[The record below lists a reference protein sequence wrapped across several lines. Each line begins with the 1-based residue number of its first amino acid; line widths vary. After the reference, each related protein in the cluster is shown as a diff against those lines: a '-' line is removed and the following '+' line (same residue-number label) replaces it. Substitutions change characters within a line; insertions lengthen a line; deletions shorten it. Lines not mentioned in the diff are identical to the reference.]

1 MSTERAGRYTPR
13 AAESPRPPAPDYGII
28 LNNDGGYLKHAE
40 VPMSVEDLIERI
52 YGPLT
57 GTQVGAL
64 SWCVGVEEAHWP
76 SDRLPMIGEA
86 EGRRYFSLSD
96 MRRAESLRAMFD
108 GSVDLYGQLVRRGHQ
123 MGLGVYASVRMN
135 DNHFWSDAERRAKPL
150 RPEEMAATERP
161 HLTAF
166 RKSHPEWV
174 LGEGAPAWAAT
185 SWNMAVPEVR
195 EYTLQRI
202 TEACE
207 LADWDGVEL
216 DWQRHAFHLPEEDA
230 YRLRYTLTD
239 LQRTVR
245 RLGDAIAQRRGRPFH
260 VIVRVGTSQETNRR
274 VGYDLKAWIEED
286 LCDIVVTGA
295 NSGTDPDVEV
305 EAYVEMMRDSQV
317 RLYPGFDSHG
327 EWGHGHL
334 LPAERWREAW
344 FRGLA
349 TGFYERGA
357 TGVHLFNWHNHV
369 HAVRP
374 LLQSLGAPDSL
385 RRTAKVYAA
394 VKRHIRD
401 RSELRYGAER
411 DDRLRGEVPVDLLRT
426 LVEGGPRFHIGV
438 YEEVSEDAALEL
450 QVDLD
455 HLSPR
460 DRVAV
465 ELDGQ
470 RLGDPVRRS
479 PAAEEAANPA
489 DVSENTWLVWPLV
502 PAQVGKG
509 VHIVGID
516 LRERDPRLRP
526 PVVVR
531 NVEIHVSYRR
541 GGNAS
546 AEGID

>member
-1 MSTERAGRYTPR
+1 MSTENAGQ
-13 AAESPRPPAPDYGII
+13 RPPAPDYGII
-28 LNNDGGYLKHAE
+28 FNNDGGYLKHAE
-40 VPMSVEDLIERI
+40 FPMSVEDLLERI
-52 YGPLT
+52 YGPLA

-86 EGRRYFSLSD
+86 EGRRYLSVRD

-108 GSVDLYGQLVRRGHQ
+108 ADADLYGQLVRRGHQ

-135 DNHFWSDAERRAKPL
+135 DNHFWSDAERRVKPL

-166 RKSHPEWV
+166 RKRHPEWV

-185 SWNMAVPEVR
+185 SWNMAMPEIR

-239 LQRTVR
+239 LQCAVR
-245 RLGDAIAQRRGRPFH
+245 RLTDAIAQRRGRPFY
-260 VIVRVGTSQETNRR
+260 VIVRVGASRETNRR
-274 VGYDLKAWIEED
+274 VGYDLEAWIEEG

-295 NSGTDPDVEV
+295 NSGTDPGVEV
-305 EAYVEMMRDSQV
+305 EAYVEMMQGSQV
-317 RLYPGFDSHG
+317 QLYPGFDSHG
-327 EWGHGHL
+327 EWGRGHL
-334 LPAERWREAW
+334 LPAEQWREAW

-369 HAVRP
+369 HAGRP

-401 RSELRYGAER
+401 RGELRYGAER
-411 DDRLRGEVPVDLLRT
+411 DDRLRGEVPVDLLHT
-426 LVEGGPRFHIGV
+426 LMGGGPRFHIGV
-438 YEEVSEDAALEL
+438 YEDVSEDATLEL

-460 DRVAV
+460 DQVAV

-470 RLGDPVRRS
+470 RLEDPVRRS
-479 PAAEEAANPA
+479 PAAGEAANPA
-489 DVSENTWLVWPLV
+489 DMSENTWLVWPLV
-502 PAQVGKG
+502 PSQVGKG
-509 VHIVGID
+509 VHVVGID

-526 PVVVR
+526 PIVVR

-541 GGNAS
+541 SGNAS
-546 AEGID
+546 AEGVD

>member
-1 MSTERAGRYTPR
+1 M
-13 AAESPRPPAPDYGII
+13 SPRPPAPDYGII

-40 VPMSVEDLIERI
+40 FPMSVEDLLERI
-52 YGPLT
+52 YGPLA

-64 SWCVGVEEAHWP
+64 AWCVGVEEAHWP

-86 EGRRYFSLSD
+86 EGRRYLSLSD

-108 GSVDLYGQLVRRGHQ
+108 ADVDLYGQLVRRGHQ

-166 RKSHPEWV
+166 RKRHPEWV

-185 SWNMAVPEVR
+185 SWNMAVPEIR

-202 TEACE
+202 AEACE

-239 LQRTVR
+239 LQRAVR
-245 RLGDAIAQRRGRPFH
+245 RLTDAIAQRRGRPFH
-260 VIVRVGTSQETNRR
+260 VIVRVGASRETNRR
-274 VGYDLKAWIEED
+274 VGYDLETWIEEG

-305 EAYVEMMRDSQV
+305 EAYVEMMRGSQV

-327 EWGHGHL
+327 EWGREHL
-334 LPAERWREAW
+334 LPAEQWREAW

-369 HAVRP
+369 HAARP

-401 RSELRYGAER
+401 RSANCAT
-411 DDRLRGEVPVDLLRT
+411 VPSGT
-426 LVEGGPRFHIGV
+426 TGC
-438 YEEVSEDAALEL
+438 AAKCP
-450 QVDLD
+450 
-455 HLSPR
+455 SICCAR
-460 DRVAV
+460 
-465 ELDGQ
+465 
-470 RLGDPVRRS
+470 
-479 PAAEEAANPA
+479 
-489 DVSENTWLVWPLV
+489 
-502 PAQVGKG
+502 
-509 VHIVGID
+509 
-516 LRERDPRLRP
+516 
-526 PVVVR
+526 
-531 NVEIHVSYRR
+531 
-541 GGNAS
+541 
-546 AEGID
+546 

>member
-1 MSTERAGRYTPR
+1 MSTESAG
-13 AAESPRPPAPDYGII
+13 PRPPVPDYGII
-28 LNNDGGYLKHAE
+28 FNNDGGYLKHAE
-40 VPMSVEDLIERI
+40 FPMSVEDLLERI

-64 SWCVGVEEAHWP
+64 TWCVGVEEAHWP
-76 SDRLPMIGEA
+76 SARLSMIGEA
-86 EGRRYFSLSD
+86 EGRRYFFGRD

-108 GSVDLYGQLVRRGHQ
+108 ADVDLYGQLVRRGHQ

-135 DNHFWSDAERRAKPL
+135 DNHFWSDAERRVKPL

-166 RKSHPEWV
+166 RKRHPEWV
-174 LGEGAPAWAAT
+174 LDEGAPAWAAT

-202 TEACE
+202 AEACK

-239 LQRTVR
+239 LQCAVR
-245 RLGDAIAQRRGRPFH
+245 RLTDAIAEQRGRPFH
-260 VIVRVGTSQETNRR
+260 VIVRVGASRETNRR
-274 VGYDLKAWIEED
+274 VGYDLEAWTEEG

-295 NSGTDPDVEV
+295 NSGTDPGVEV
-305 EAYVEMMRDSQV
+305 EAYVEMMRGTQV

-327 EWGHGHL
+327 EWGRGHL
-334 LPAERWREAW
+334 LPAERWRESW

-426 LVEGGPRFHIGV
+426 LVGGGPRFHIGV
-438 YEEVSEDAALEL
+438 YEDVSEDAALEL
-450 QVDLD
+450 QIDLD

-460 DRVAV
+460 DRVSV
-465 ELDGQ
+465 KLDGQ
-470 RLGDPVRRS
+470 RLGNPMRRS
-479 PAAEEAANPA
+479 PAAEAAANPA

-516 LRERDPRLRP
+516 LLERDPRLRP
-526 PVVVR
+526 PIAVR
-531 NVEIHVSYRR
+531 NVEIHVSYRN
-541 GGNAS
+541 GGNTS